1 MKKKIRLTTEQKNL
15 VEANLSIVYW
25 IIRQDISVNGA
36 VYGLEY
42 DDLYQ
47 EGCLWLCHAADTY
60 NAGLAKFPTY
70 AKKVVRN
77 GLLSYCRK
85 MYAEQKYFM
94 QLSPDENGE
103 LLNKY
108 PARHQPDTFALRA
121 GTMETLE
128 LLASATKDFSGV
140 AKLGTEAL
148 ALKARGY
155 TTSEIAAL
163 YHAPPSHVGAWISR
177 AAQKLRN
184 SPPFLSGLLY

>member
-1 MKKKIRLTTEQKNL
+1 MKKKTRLTTEQKSL

-25 IIRQDISVNGA
+25 IIRQDISVNEA
-36 VYGLEY
+36 VYGFEY

-47 EGCLWLCHAADTY
+47 EGCLLLCHAAATY
-60 NAGLAKFPTY
+60 DAGRAKFSTY

-94 QLSPDENGE
+94 QLSSDENGE
-103 LLNKY
+103 LLNRY

-128 LLASATKDFSGV
+128 LLTSATKDFSGV
-140 AKLGTEAL
+140 SKLGTEAL
-148 ALKARGY
+148 ALKAQGY

-163 YHAPPSHVGAWISR
+163 CHAPPSHVGAWISR

-184 SPPFLSGLLY
+184 SPSFLSGLLY

>member
-1 MKKKIRLTTEQKNL
+1 MKKKIHMTAEQKNL

-25 IIRQDISVNGA
+25 IIRQDISVNEA
-36 VYGLEY
+36 VYGFEY

-47 EGCLWLCHAADTY
+47 EGCLLLCYAATTY
-60 NAGLAKFPTY
+60 DAGRAKFSTY

-85 MYAEQKYFM
+85 MYAEQKYFIR
-94 QLSPDENGE
+94 LPPDDNGE
-103 LLNKY
+103 LLNTY
-108 PARHQPDTFALRA
+108 PARHQTDTFALRA
-121 GTMETLE
+121 DTMETLE

-140 AKLGTEAL
+140 SKLGTEAL

-155 TTSEIAAL
+155 TTSEIVAL
-163 YHAPPSHVGAWISR
+163 CHAPPSHVGAWISR

-184 SPPFLSGLLY
+184 SPSFLSGLLY

>member
-25 IIRQDISVNGA
+25 IIRQDISVNET
-36 VYGLEY
+36 VYGFEY

-47 EGCLWLCHAADTY
+47 EGCLWLCHAAITY
-60 NAGLAKFPTY
+60 DAGRAKFSTY

-85 MYAEQKYFM
+85 MYAEQKYFIR
-94 QLSPDENGE
+94 LSPDDNGE
-103 LLNKY
+103 LLNAY
-108 PARHQPDTFALRA
+108 PARHQTDTFALRA
-121 GTMETLE
+121 NTMETLE
-128 LLASATKDFSGV
+128 FLASATKDFSGV
-140 AKLGTEAL
+140 SKLGTEAL

-155 TTSEIAAL
+155 TTSEIAVL
-163 YHAPPSHVGAWISR
+163 CHAPPSHVGAWISR

-184 SPPFLSGLLY
+184 SPSFLSGLLY

>member
-1 MKKKIRLTTEQKNL
+1 MKEEIQLTTEQKNL

-25 IIRQDISVNGA
+25 IIRQDISINEA
-36 VYGLEY
+36 VYGFEY

-47 EGCLWLCHAADTY
+47 EGCLLLCHAATTY
-60 NAGLAKFPTY
+60 DAGRAKFSTY

-85 MYAEQKYFM
+85 MYAEQKYFIR
-94 QLSPDENGE
+94 LPPDDNGE
-103 LLNKY
+103 LLNAY
-108 PARHQPDTFALRA
+108 PARHQTDTFALRA
-121 GTMETLE
+121 DTMETLE
-128 LLASATKDFSGV
+128 LLASAAKDFSGV
-140 AKLGTEAL
+140 SKLGTEAL

-163 YHAPPSHVGAWISR
+163 CHAPPSHVGAWISR

-184 SPPFLSGLLY
+184 SPSFLSGLLY

>member
-15 VEANLSIVYW
+15 VESNLSIVYW
-25 IIRQDISVNGA
+25 IIRQDISVNEA

-47 EGCLWLCHAADTY
+47 EGCLWLCHAAATY
-60 NAGLAKFPTY
+60 DAGLAKFPTY

-77 GLLSYCRK
+77 GLLSYCRR
-85 MYAEQKYFM
+85 MYAEQKYFT
-94 QLSPDENGE
+94 QFSPDENGE
-103 LLNKY
+103 LLNGY
-108 PARHQPDTFALRA
+108 PARHQPDTFALCT
-121 GTMETLE
+121 GTMEALE

-140 AKLGTEAL
+140 SKLGTEAL

-155 TTSEIAAL
+155 TASEIAAL
-163 YHAPPSHVGAWISR
+163 CHAPPSHVGAWISR

-184 SPPFLSGLLY
+184 SPSFLSGLLY

>member
-1 MKKKIRLTTEQKNL
+1 MKKKIHMTAEQKNL

-25 IIRQDISVNGA
+25 IIRQDISVNET
-36 VYGLEY
+36 VYGFEY

-47 EGCLWLCHAADTY
+47 EGCLWLCHAAITY
-60 NAGLAKFPTY
+60 DAGRAKFSTY

-85 MYAEQKYFM
+85 MYAEQKYFIR
-94 QLSPDENGE
+94 LSPDDNGE
-103 LLNKY
+103 LLNAY
-108 PARHQPDTFALRA
+108 PARHQTDTFALRA
-121 GTMETLE
+121 DTMETLE
-128 LLASATKDFSGV
+128 LISSAAKDFSGV
-140 AKLGTEAL
+140 SKLGTEAL

-163 YHAPPSHVGAWISR
+163 CHAPPSHVGAWISR

-184 SPPFLSGLLY
+184 SPSFLSGLLY

>member
-25 IIRQDISVNGA
+25 IIRQDISVNEA
-36 VYGLEY
+36 VYGFEY

-47 EGCLWLCHAADTY
+47 EGCLLLCHAAITY
-60 NAGLAKFPTY
+60 DAERTKFSTY

-94 QLSPDENGE
+94 QLSSDENGE
-103 LLNKY
+103 LLNRY

-128 LLASATKDFSGV
+128 LLTSATKDFSGV
-140 AKLGTEAL
+140 SKLGTEAL
-148 ALKARGY
+148 ALKAQGY

-163 YHAPPSHVGAWISR
+163 CHAPPSHVGAWISR

-184 SPPFLSGLLY
+184 SPSFLSGLLY